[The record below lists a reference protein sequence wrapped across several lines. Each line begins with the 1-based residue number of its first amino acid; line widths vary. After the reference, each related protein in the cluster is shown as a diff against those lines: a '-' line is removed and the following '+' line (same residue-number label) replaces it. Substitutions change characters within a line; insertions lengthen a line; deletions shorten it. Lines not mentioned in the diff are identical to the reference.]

1 MAVPPSLSPYDPRD
15 HAPQLRAT
23 DGDRE
28 AVAELVRGALDDGRI
43 GLDELDDRLGAVF
56 GAKTHGE
63 LSTVIDD
70 IVPRQPQP
78 VPPRPAPV
86 PAVRTDETSDRL
98 ILPAFLLCLFFGM
111 FGAHRFYAGQ
121 TKTAVTMLVLTLIA
135 IGAPVT
141 AIWMLVDLVVLG
153 VGAFRD
159 GQGRRMRRWT

>member
-1 MAVPPSLSPYDPRD
+1 MAGPPAAVPYDPRN
-15 HAPQLRAT
+15 HPPQLRAT
-23 DGDRE
+23 DAERE
-28 AVAELVRGALDDGRI
+28 HVASLVRDALDDGRI
-43 GLDELDDRLGAVF
+43 QLDELDERLGAAY

-63 LSTVIDD
+63 LSAVIDD
-70 IVPRQPQP
+70 ITPRRSQP
-78 VPPRPAPV
+78 VSAMLPPTAVVRP
-86 PAVRTDETSDRL
+86 DEPSDRL

-153 VGAFRD
+153 VGQFRD
-159 GQGRRMRRWT
+159 GAGRRMRRWA